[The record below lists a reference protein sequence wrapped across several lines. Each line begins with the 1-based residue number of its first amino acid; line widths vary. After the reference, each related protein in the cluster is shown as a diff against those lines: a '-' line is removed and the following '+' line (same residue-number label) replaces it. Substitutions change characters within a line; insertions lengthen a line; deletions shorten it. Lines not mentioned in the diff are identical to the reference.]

1 MPPKYYKKSNTKPQT
16 PRTNEN
22 NIDIANYKKAKY
34 LIIVES
40 PSKCKKIE
48 GFLGN
53 EYKCVA
59 SKGHICSIKGLK
71 SINSKNNFETEYS
84 IIEEKAKHVENMRS
98 IIELFP
104 YYNILL
110 ASDDDREG
118 EAISWHICRIFNLPV
133 QTTPRIIFREIT
145 KPAIVKAIENPTTIN
160 MSLVYAQQARQILDV
175 IVGFK
180 ISPFLW
186 KYIYNNKTEGL
197 SAGRCQTPALRLVYD
212 NQKEIDAELSGGSVN
227 TKYKTTATFFNK
239 NMVFKLDYDYETPQS
254 MYAFLEKSKLFHY
267 KLEIGT
273 PKNTIASPPSPLN
286 TSKLLQLASNVLHI
300 SPKQTTSYSQQLY
313 QDGYI
318 TYMRTESTKYSKEFL
333 QNIRTFI
340 LTKWNTK
347 KNIQDYFGNVE
358 ELNNTNNITPH
369 EAIRITNI
377 ETNNLPISYTD
388 DPKLKSL
395 YKLIWKTTIES
406 CMASAKITI
415 TNISISAPENH
426 KYIHSLETPVFLGWK
441 LVYSSFENKLD
452 EEREPAM
459 DANVNNLQN
468 QYSGT
473 LLYVQSILTNGSLIK
488 HNTIESVVAI
498 HNRSSHYSEASL
510 IHKLEELGIGR
521 PSTFSSIINTI
532 QERGYAKLTNI
543 DGKPVNCIEYKL
555 CDNEIHAITK
565 ERVFGNEKNKLVIE
579 PVGILTLE
587 FLLQYFES
595 VFSYEYTK
603 KMESQLDDISNGT
616 NSTNLYSICNSCLNE
631 IVLLSKP
638 ISSIS
643 KQSYKIDDT
652 YDFVF
657 QKNGYSL
664 RYTFDDG
671 TVSYKSVKPDV
682 KIDLEKLQ
690 KGEYTADD
698 LIEIT
703 NDCLGKYNDQYIYIK
718 TGQYGPYVKWGDQTE
733 SIKTI
738 QKPLNEITL
747 AEIIQFINNKRTS
760 HQSNELEDTHSDK
773 TISLPKNKSILRV
786 LTTDLSIRKGKFGA
800 YIFYQRSDM
809 KNPEFY
815 SMKNFNKGFLACDK
829 QLLMDWIM
837 DTYSIRI

>member
-22 NIDIANYKKAKY
+22 NVDIANYKKAKY
-34 LIIVES
+34 LVIVES

-53 EYKCVA
+53 EYKCIA

-84 IIEEKAKHVENMRS
+84 IIEEKATHVENMRS

-145 KPAIVKAIENPTTIN
+145 KSAIVKAIENPTTIN

-212 NQKEIDAELSGGSVN
+212 NQKEIDAELSGGSLN

-239 NMVFKLDYDYETPQS
+239 NILFKLDHDYETSNS
-254 MYAFLEKSKLFHY
+254 MNDFLEKSKSFDY
-267 KLEIGT
+267 KLEIGY
-273 PKNTIASPPSPLN
+273 PKNTTTSPPSPLN

-300 SPKQTTSYSQQLY
+300 SPKQTTAYSQQLY

-340 LTKWNTK
+340 LTKWHTK

-377 ETNNLPISYTD
+377 ETNQLPSSYTD
-388 DPKLKSL
+388 DSKLKSL

-406 CMASAKITI
+406 CMSSAKITI

-426 KYIHSLETPVFLGWK
+426 NYIHSLETPVFLGWK
-441 LVYSSFENKLD
+441 LVSSSFENKLD
-452 EEREPAM
+452 EEREPAT
-459 DANVNNLQN
+459 DANVNTLQN
-468 QYSGT
+468 QYGGS
-473 LLYVQSILTNGSLIK
+473 LLYFQSILTNGSLIR
-488 HNTIESVVAI
+488 HNKIESVVAI
-498 HNRSSHYSEASL
+498 NNRSSHYTEASL
-510 IHKLEELGIGR
+510 IHKLEEFGIGR

-543 DGKPVNCIEYKL
+543 DGKSVNCIEYKL
-555 CDNEIHAITK
+555 CDNEIHTITK

-603 KMESQLDDISNGT
+603 LMESQLDDISNDKNTT
-616 NSTNLYSICNSCLNE
+616 NWHSICNSCLNE
-631 IVLLSKP
+631 IVRLSKP
-638 ISSIS
+638 IISIS

-657 QKNGYSL
+657 QKHGYSL
-664 RYTFDDG
+664 RYTSDDG

-690 KGEYTADD
+690 KGKYTADD

-733 SIKTI
+733 SIKTM

-747 AEIIQFINNKRTS
+747 AEIIQFINNKRTF
-760 HQSNELEDTHSDK
+760 HQSNELEDTYPNK

-829 QLLMDWIM
+829 QLLMDWII